1 MFTYGKAVQ
10 AAVVNCM
17 NYEDAEDMAPN
28 VLLGGLCKVKKI
40 RDAQKVFDEMLDR
53 KAVPTLVTCNTLIDG

>member
-1 MFTYGKAVQ
+1 MKTQ
-10 AAVVNCM
+10 RIWLH
-17 NYEDAEDMAPN
+17 
-28 VLLGGLCKVKKI
+28 VLLGGLCKVKKM